1 MQIGVNLMLWTGCY
15 TPKDVK
21 LIDKVGKMGFDGV
34 EFPMFDPAQVDVKG
48 TKKAL
53 EGNGLGGTVCTV
65 LVTGSFISSSE
76 TDRKKAVAHV
86 TRVLKVSK
94 AVGIESVA
102 GPLYSPVGYLTDRG
116 PNGAE
121 WKNAVKCLKQVAKV
135 AEDLEMPIGI
145 EAINRFETYF
155 LNTQADATKLCKEI
169 GSDYV
174 GVHYD
179 TFHANIEEKDP
190 VGAIGLAGAQICH
203 VHVSENDRSTPGKG
217 HVPFGQVFA
226 ELRRVGYDGWLTV
239 EAFGRALPEVAAA
252 TCIWRDMLSSEEA
265 LARDAVELIRTGWG
279 AASA

>member
-1 MQIGVNLMLWTGCY
+1 MRIGVNLMLWTGCY

-21 LIDKVGKMGFDGV
+21 LVDKVGKLGFDGV
-34 EFPMFDPAQVDVKG
+34 EFPMFDAAQVDIKG

-65 LVTGSFISSSE
+65 LVTGSFISSR
-76 TDRKKAVAHV
+76 TADRKKAVDHV
-86 TRVLKVSK
+86 TKVLKVSK
-94 AVGIESVA
+94 AVGMESVA

-116 PNGAE
+116 PNAAE

-135 AEDLEMPIGI
+135 AEDLDLPIGI

-179 TFHANIEEKDP
+179 TFHANIEERDP
-190 VGAIGLAGAQICH
+190 VAALKAIGSTWLKH
-203 VHVSENDRSTPGKG
+203 VHASENDRGVPGTG
-217 HVPFGQVFA
+217 HVPWDETFKTLKA
-226 ELRRVGYDGWLTV
+226 LKYDGWINIESFLPAIK
-239 EAFGRALPEVAAA
+239 ELARAAS
-252 TCIWRDMLSSEEA
+252 IWRP
-265 LARDAVELIRTGWG
+265 LARSGDDLATRGLKFLRKYVN
-279 AASA
+279 

>member
-76 TDRKKAVAHV
+76 ADRKKAVAHV
-86 TRVLKVSK
+86 TKVLKVSK

-116 PNGAE
+116 PNAAE

-135 AEDLEMPIGI
+135 AEDLDIPIGI

-179 TFHANIEEKDP
+179 TFHANIEEQDP
-190 VGAIGLAGAQICH
+190 VAALKAIGSKWLKH
-203 VHVSENDRSTPGKG
+203 VHASENDRGVPGSG
-217 HVPFGQVFA
+217 HVPWDATFKA
-226 ELRRVGYDGWLTV
+226 LKALKYDGWINIESFLPAIK
-239 EAFGRALPEVAAA
+239 ELARAAS
-252 TCIWRDMLSSEEA
+252 IWRP
-265 LARDAVELIRTGWG
+265 LAKSGDDLAIRGLKFLRRYVK
-279 AASA
+279 

>member
-21 LIDKVGKMGFDGV
+21 LIDKVGKLGFDGV

-48 TKKAL
+48 TRKAL

-65 LVTGSFISSSE
+65 LVTGSFISSSPA
-76 TDRKKAVAHV
+76 DRKKAVDHV
-86 TRVLKVSK
+86 TKVLKVSK
-94 AVGIESVA
+94 AVGMESVA

-116 PNGAE
+116 PNAAE

-135 AEDLEMPIGI
+135 AEDLDLPIGI

-155 LNTQADATKLCKEI
+155 LNTQADAAKLCQEI

-179 TFHANIEEKDP
+179 TFHANIEERDP
-190 VGAIGLAGAQICH
+190 VAALKAIGSKWLKH
-203 VHVSENDRSTPGKG
+203 VHASENDRGVPGTG
-217 HVPFGQVFA
+217 HVPWDETFKTLKA
-226 ELRRVGYDGWLTV
+226 LKYDGWINIESFLPAIK
-239 EAFGRALPEVAAA
+239 ELARAAS
-252 TCIWRDMLSSEEA
+252 IWRP
-265 LARDAVELIRTGWG
+265 LARSGDDLATRGLKFLRKYVK
-279 AASA
+279 